1 MNDPV
6 QMLLDA
12 GAIPTSPFG
21 PSSRYSNVATAR
33 FTFPGDCTRED
44 STVTY
49 VLRRFIPQARDIPV
63 ATYHPVH
70 ANERVDVLA
79 ARYLAD
85 AELHWRIADA
95 NLAPDL
101 LGATKTPGRRLV
113 IPLPPGS

>member
-6 QMLLDA
+6 QMLLSA
-12 GAIPTSPFG
+12 GAIPTSPFA
-21 PSSRYSNVATAR
+21 PSSRYSGVTTAR
-33 FTFPGDCTRED
+33 YTFPGDGTSED

-63 ATYHPVH
+63 ATHHVVH
-70 ANERVDVLA
+70 AKDRLDVLA
-79 ARYLAD
+79 SRYLAD

-101 LGATKTPGRRLV
+101 LDATKNPGRLLV
-113 IPLPPGS
+113 IPLPSGT

>member
-1 MNDPV
+1 MKDPV

-21 PSSRYSNVATAR
+21 PASRYSNVATAR
-33 FTFPGDCTRED
+33 FTFPGDGTRED

-63 ATYHPVH
+63 VTNHPVH
-70 ANERVDVLA
+70 ANDRIDVLA

-95 NLAPDL
+95 NLAQDL
-101 LGATKTPGRRLV
+101 LGVTEIPGRRLA